1 MESLLQSQNA
11 KESIN
16 CSFSLPH
23 YTHLDS
29 IWMKQGLLR
38 NWYKGFTFLF
48 LESKVKFTPP
58 YPPTLLP
65 MAGEKGLWFSFRFMG
80 LATFGASS
88 TLLWTRPSSTGRSLL
103 GEGVGKKDV
112 ICLGPYE
119 VNESFL
125 ASGLQTSLSNGVQSC
140 LFSKESKLIIDYWLV
155 FHSISAACLDTVGFL
170 EGWRLALFRPVS
182 SMNT

>member
-11 KESIN
+11 KESVN

-29 IWMKQGLLR
+29 IWMKPGLLR
-38 NWYKGFTFLF
+38 NWDKGFTFLL

-65 MAGEKGLWFSFRFMG
+65 MAWEKGLWFSFPFMG

-88 TLLWTRPSSTGRSLL
+88 TLLWTRPSNTGRSLP

-119 VNESFL
+119 LDEPFL
-125 ASGLQTSLSNGVQSC
+125 VSGLQTSLSNMGSSRAYSRRSQS
-140 LFSKESKLIIDYWLV
+140 
-155 FHSISAACLDTVGFL
+155 
-170 EGWRLALFRPVS
+170 S
-182 SMNT
+182 S

>member
-29 IWMKQGLLR
+29 IWMKPGLLR
-38 NWYKGFTFLF
+38 NWYKGFTFLL

-65 MAGEKGLWFSFRFMG
+65 MAWEKGLWFSFPFMG

-88 TLLWTRPSSTGRSLL
+88 TLLWTRPNNTGRSLP

-119 VNESFL
+119 VDEPFL
-125 ASGLQTSLSNGVQSC
+125 ASGLQISLSNMG
-140 LFSKESKLIIDYWLV
+140 
-155 FHSISAACLDTVGFL
+155 
-170 EGWRLALFRPVS
+170 S
-182 SMNT
+182 SRAYS